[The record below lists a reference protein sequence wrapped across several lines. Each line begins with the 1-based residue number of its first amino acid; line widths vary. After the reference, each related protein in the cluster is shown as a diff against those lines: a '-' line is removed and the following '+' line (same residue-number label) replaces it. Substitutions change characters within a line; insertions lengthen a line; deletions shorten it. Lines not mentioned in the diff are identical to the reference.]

1 MREKKKSTAKTA
13 RDERREAA
21 ARTEALARG
30 YHLEEASAAS
40 TLEEASARR
49 VMEDAAHQATASA
62 LSAEQAEL
70 GEVARKLRGDT
81 EEELARKKVALER
94 MREKRQANAEELA
107 RLRARFEAQLKRE
120 AEEKLALEEEARLER
135 MRREEAERRRR
146 AATALQR
153 VLVPAFLLVD
163 ERMPKKK
170 GKKGKKKK

>member
-30 YHLEEASAAS
+30 YHLEEAAAAAQ
-40 TLEEASARR
+40 LEEASARR

-62 LSAEQAEL
+62 LAAEQAEL
-70 GEVARKLRGDT
+70 GEVARTLRGDT
-81 EEELARKKVALER
+81 EEELARKKVTLER
-94 MREKRQANAEELA
+94 MRDKRVANAEELA

-120 AEEKLALEEEARLER
+120 SDEKRALEEEARRER
-135 MRREEAERRRR
+135 QRRQEKERRRR

-163 ERMPKKK
+163 ERMPKK
-170 GKKGKKKK
+170 GKKGKKGRK